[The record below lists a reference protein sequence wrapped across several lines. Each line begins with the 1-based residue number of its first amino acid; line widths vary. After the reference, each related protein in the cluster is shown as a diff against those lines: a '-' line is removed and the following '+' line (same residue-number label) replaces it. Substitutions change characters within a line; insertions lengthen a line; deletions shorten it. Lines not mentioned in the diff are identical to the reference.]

1 MMENGNEPKLIM
13 NGKII
18 TPFINRYPTPIQVLY
33 EECIAKYIKDI
44 EHELNKRYKED
55 EKEC

>member
-1 MMENGNEPKLIM
+1 MLDMENGNEPKLIM

-44 EHELNKRYKED
+44 KKMKKNAR
-55 EKEC
+55 